1 MANRTE
7 QQMATIITRSTKD
20 HQLEIARKW
29 GIPTGVVAGATLGL
43 GVTMMFESG
52 HTEERI
58 VEIVRQLVGE
68 LSGSPAERGAS

>member
-1 MANRTE
+1 MRTE

-29 GIPTGVVAGATLGL
+29 GIPPSVIAGATLGL
-43 GVTMMFESG
+43 GVTMLFESG
-52 HTEERI
+52 YSEEQI

-68 LSGSPAERGAS
+68 LSASPFGRGAS